1 MSGQRSTWRA
11 CAAPFLSSYHS
22 LPSDAHQNCLS
33 LRAVTMPTADSKG
46 KKPAISTTQAA
57 ALSATPRPSHTSPAP
72 RLTTFQL
79 KAIKALSE
87 VTSKDR
93 EPKPKLSEWKLP
105 QSDDPNV
112 ELMVFPLQNFEGYKP
127 GGKAGTSAKS
137 KSSKSSDENDDSE
150 EDESSEDDVETQAQA
165 SASSSQGRA
174 SQHQVK
180 QNASGRTPTS
190 KPQVG
195 SSSKTQLNFGFKPE
209 LAKDS
214 LPAWP
219 GAYEKEHSAS
229 EGEQTNSGSSSQG
242 ESETSG
248 EGDDGGQVSTGICAP
263 SARLSRSHSVYL
275 SHLGRPEASAL
286 ADHRLVTHL
295 APQLGKPRSL
305 SPPAQHE
312 EADGGA
318 RGHQEASTARAQV
331 YHGLPPRCSLAT
343 PSYRNLRVDVQDVP
357 GRS

>member
-1 MSGQRSTWRA
+1 
-11 CAAPFLSSYHS
+11 
-22 LPSDAHQNCLS
+22 
-33 LRAVTMPTADSKG
+33 MPTADSKAE
-46 KKPAISTTQAA
+46 KPAISTTQAA
-57 ALSATPRPSHTSPAP
+57 SLSATPRPSHTSPAP

-105 QSDDPNV
+105 QSDDPDV

-137 KSSKSSDENDDSE
+137 RSNKSSDEDDDSE
-150 EDESSEDDVETQAQA
+150 EDESSQDDVEPQAQA
-165 SASSSQGRA
+165 SASPSQSRA

-180 QNASGRTPTS
+180 QNASGRATTS
-190 KPQVG
+190 KPQVA
-195 SSSKTQLNFGFKPE
+195 SPSKTQLNFGFKPQ
-209 LAKDS
+209 LAKEE
-214 LPAWP
+214 LPTWP

-229 EGEQTNSGSSSQG
+229 EGEQTDSGSSSQG
-242 ESETSG
+242 ESDTSG
-248 EGDDGGQVSTGICAP
+248 EDGGQVSTGMCAP
-263 SARLSRSHSVYL
+263 SARLSRSPSVRL

-286 ADHRLVTHL
+286 ADHRLLTHL
-295 APQLGKPRSL
+295 ATQLGEPRSL

-331 YHGLPPRCSLAT
+331 YDGLPPRPSLAT
-343 PSYRNLRVDVQDVP
+343 PSYWNL
-357 GRS
+357 